1 MIKGVERKI
10 GEVFD
15 FNGIK
20 LRVQDAGYKASCNGC
35 YFCVS
40 FYCQCYE
47 LHHKQLIGECYRIYR
62 EDGKDVIFMEVQSN
76 KDKENKL

>member
-1 MIKGVERKI
+1 MEKAV

-35 YFCVS
+35 YFNG
-40 FYCQCYE
+40 
-47 LHHKQLIGECYRIYR
+47 LICKNNETVFRFDSKSI
-62 EDGKDVIFMEVQSN
+62 E
-76 KDKENKL
+76 